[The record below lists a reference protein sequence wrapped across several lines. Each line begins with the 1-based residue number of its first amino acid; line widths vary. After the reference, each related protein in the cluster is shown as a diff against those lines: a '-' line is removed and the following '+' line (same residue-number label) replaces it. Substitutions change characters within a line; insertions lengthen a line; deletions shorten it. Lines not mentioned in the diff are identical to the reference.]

1 MGEYIPPKKGI
12 ELESNLLFKL
22 SSIYTEISVETNKIF
37 HPIKSLKKRTWSYGT
52 EIVSNFLTGEEVII

>member
-37 HPIKSLKKRTWSYGT
+37 HPIKSLKKRTWSYGM
-52 EIVSNFLTGEEVII
+52 ENLPHSLTWEKL